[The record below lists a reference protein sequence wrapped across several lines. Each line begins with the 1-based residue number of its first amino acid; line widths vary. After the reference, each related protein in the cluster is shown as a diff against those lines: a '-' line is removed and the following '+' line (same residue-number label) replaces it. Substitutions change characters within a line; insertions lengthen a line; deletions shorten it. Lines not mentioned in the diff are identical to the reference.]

1 MAESVC
7 AVTGQTM
14 GGRENRLRLPN
25 GDRQSHARSRFWLA
39 VTLAVISLPWSL
51 SAQWL
56 NQPTAGVPRTA
67 DGKPN
72 LTAAPPK
79 APDGKPDLSGLW
91 RLGIEMGVAAN
102 ITTDLAPGDIQPWA
116 KALSRSRL
124 ESFGKDDPEVTGCL
138 PGGPRHITR
147 AGLAKIIQT
156 PTLIAI
162 LYEDLAYRQIF
173 LDGRSLPSDLNPSW
187 MGYSVGHWEGET
199 LVVESAG
206 FNDRTWLDFAGHPH
220 SESLRMTER
229 FHRRDFGHLDVQ
241 VTLQDPGVYAKP
253 WSVSAGGTLAADTE
267 LLEYVC
273 AENEKDRSHL
283 VGRTAEE
290 KTVTVAPQ
298 VLAKYV
304 GVYEG
309 ATNSEVNTRGPR
321 TVFTVTLSDGELL
334 LDFGAKGKV
343 PMIPLSQT
351 TFSPRLLGT
360 YEFVTDDRGNVT
372 HMLVHSA
379 EEVLK
384 AERRR

>member
-1 MAESVC
+1 MRGTACVLIMILSTPFVLH
-7 AVTGQTM
+7 GQ
-14 GGRENRLRLPN
+14 
-25 GDRQSHARSRFWLA
+25 WLA
-39 VTLAVISLPWSL
+39 Y
-51 SAQWL
+51 
-56 NQPTAGVPRTA
+56 PTAHVPRTA

-229 FHRRDFGHLDVQ
+229 LHRRDFGHLDVQ

-267 LLEYVC
+267 LLEFVC
-273 AENEKDRSHL
+273 EQNLDPAHL
-283 VGRTAEE
+283 VG
-290 KTVTVAPQ
+290 K
-298 VLAKYV
+298 
-304 GVYEG
+304 
-309 ATNSEVNTRGPR
+309 
-321 TVFTVTLSDGELL
+321 
-334 LDFGAKGKV
+334 
-343 PMIPLSQT
+343 
-351 TFSPRLLGT
+351 
-360 YEFVTDDRGNVT
+360 
-372 HMLVHSA
+372 
-379 EEVLK
+379 
-384 AERRR
+384 